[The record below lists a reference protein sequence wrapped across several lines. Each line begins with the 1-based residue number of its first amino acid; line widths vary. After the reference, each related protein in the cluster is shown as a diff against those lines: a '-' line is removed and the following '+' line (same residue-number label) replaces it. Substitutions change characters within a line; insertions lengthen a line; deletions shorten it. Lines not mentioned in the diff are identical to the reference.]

1 MTKEKNISL
10 IELKAE
16 KAKLEGDRAVVGER
30 VVALNAERDKSQNQ
44 LMMIAGAIQAINQ
57 IIEKIDPEVVEL
69 GTDLSD
75 ENHGP
80 GPDEEK

>member
-1 MTKEKNISL
+1 MTKSVSIT
-10 IELKAE
+10 ELKAE
-16 KAKLEGDRAVVGER
+16 KAKLEGDRAIVGER

-44 LMMIAGAIQAINQ
+44 LMMIAGAIKAINQ
-57 IIEKIDPEVVEL
+57 IIEKIDPAVVAL

>member
-57 IIEKIDPEVVEL
+57 IIEKIDPQVVEL
-69 GTDLSD
+69 GSDL
-75 ENHGP
+75 
-80 GPDEEK
+80 PDETK

>member
-1 MTKEKNISL
+1 MTKSVSIT
-10 IELKAE
+10 ELKAE

-57 IIEKIDPEVVEL
+57 IIEKIDPQVVEL
-69 GTDLSD
+69 GSDL
-75 ENHGP
+75 
-80 GPDEEK
+80 PDETK